1 MSPERAISA
10 GYVTSMLKIAAERG
24 VDCAALLESIGID
37 LASIERGEPVAV
49 ELYGNLYQSVANQ
62 LSQEWFGML
71 SGEAVPRG
79 AIRYLC
85 LLAVPCRTLE
95 QAVLRCQDFFEL
107 CRGFKIKQTLK
118 RGDSES
124 LFSIVK
130 LSSVDED
137 EFNELIQS
145 TSPDVIK
152 ATMAVMHGFAE
163 WLIGEEIP
171 IKAMYYPFSP
181 ALGETRGVGAYPIFY
196 NADYC
201 GYVIDSAYLDYPVMQ
216 TEQTVEAFSRQAPY
230 FVFIKD
236 HLESDSIAEK
246 VRAVLLKNQSASAFT
261 AASMATLLNISAT
274 SLHRKLGGEDTT
286 YQRIKDETR
295 LEITLFYLGQPGAK
309 TVEVAEKLG
318 FESPGAFYR
327 SFKKWTGM
335 TLKEYR
341 ASLDV

>member
-1 MSPERAISA
+1 MSQERAISA
-10 GYVTSMLKIAAERG
+10 SYVTSMLKIASERG
-24 VDCAALLESIGID
+24 VDCPALLQSIGID
-37 LASIERGEPVAV
+37 PASIERGEPVAV

-71 SGEAVPRG
+71 SGDAVPRG
-79 AIRYLC
+79 AIRSLC

-95 QAVLRCQDFFEL
+95 QAVLRCRDFFEL
-107 CRGFKIKQTLK
+107 CRGFKIKQTLE

-124 LFSIVK
+124 LFRIVK

-145 TSPDVIK
+145 TLPDVIK

-163 WLIGEEIP
+163 WLISEEIP

-181 ALGETRGVGAYPIFY
+181 PHGESRGAGPYPIFY

-201 GYVIDSAYLDYPVMQ
+201 GYAIDSAYLDYPVMQ
-216 TEQTVEAFSRQAPY
+216 TEETVEAFSSQAPY
-230 FVFIKD
+230 FVFLKD
-236 HLESDSIAEK
+236 HLDSDSITEK
-246 VRAVLLKNQSASAFT
+246 VRSVLLKSQSASAPT
-261 AASMATLLNISAT
+261 AENMAALLNLSAT
-274 SLHRKLGGEDTT
+274 SLHRKLGGEGTT

-295 LEITLFYLGQPGAK
+295 LEIALFYLSQPGIK
-309 TVEVAEKLG
+309 TVEVAAKLG
-318 FESPGAFYR
+318 FESPSAFYR

-341 ASLDV
+341 ASLEV